1 MKLRKYK
8 NMTDFTTHKPFV
20 FPAVKEFGSKSQW
33 AQRKKDTGLLNAEFK
48 KNYNDKF
55 SEKNFNELRH

>member
-1 MKLRKYK
+1 
-8 NMTDFTTHKPFV
+8 MTDFTTHKPFV